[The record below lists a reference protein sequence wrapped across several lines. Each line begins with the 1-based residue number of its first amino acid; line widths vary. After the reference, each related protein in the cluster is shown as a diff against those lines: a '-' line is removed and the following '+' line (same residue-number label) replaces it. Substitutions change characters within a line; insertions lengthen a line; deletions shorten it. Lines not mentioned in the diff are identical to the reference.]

1 MYVVC
6 FHQIFT
12 HTFPTRYSPTHILQA
27 ADHSFVREEVW
38 GRKKRG
44 FCGKKPGTTVLLSPI
59 HPPSSLLPAH
69 PSGEAMVNRLR
80 EADKHQQGSKEAS
93 RYAKHGQKETWRRE
107 EFANIVIVI
116 VMPGLIF
123 SIFRENKPFSYRV
136 NICRCHKSPGLLKM
150 RSRLTAEIF
159 HFLWLTAIAPGIQV
173 FLTKSAI
180 F

>member
-1 MYVVC
+1 MYVGTLVMSLIIVVLVYLFCFFVFCVYFVVC

-107 EFANIVIVI
+107 E
-116 VMPGLIF
+116 
-123 SIFRENKPFSYRV
+123 NKNLSL
-136 NICRCHKSPGLLKM
+136 SLSL
-150 RSRLTAEIF
+150 
-159 HFLWLTAIAPGIQV
+159 
-173 FLTKSAI
+173 
-180 F
+180 